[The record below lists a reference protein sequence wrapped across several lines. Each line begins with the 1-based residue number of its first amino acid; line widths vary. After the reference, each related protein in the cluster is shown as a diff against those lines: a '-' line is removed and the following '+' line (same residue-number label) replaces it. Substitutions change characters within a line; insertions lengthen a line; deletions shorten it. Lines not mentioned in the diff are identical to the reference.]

1 MEFIRIDEVVG
12 SQPIRIRVVMEM
24 TVEEYN
30 AMVRERNTR
39 AERERERAE
48 IERQNEIDRERERQ
62 WYADMGD
69 RLSE

>member
-1 MEFIRIDEVVG
+1 MEFV
-12 SQPIRIRVVMEM
+12 RVESVQGAGE
-24 TVEEYN
+24 TVEIYCIFRLTPAEYDRMIN
-30 AMVRERNTR
+30 ERNR
-39 AERERERAE
+39 QAE